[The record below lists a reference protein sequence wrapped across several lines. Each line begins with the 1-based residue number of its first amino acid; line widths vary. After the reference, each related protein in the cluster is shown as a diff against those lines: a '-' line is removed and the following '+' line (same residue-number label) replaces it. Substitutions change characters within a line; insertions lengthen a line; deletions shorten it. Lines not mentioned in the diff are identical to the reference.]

1 MISLCQDTIAG
12 ILSNLYTKTN
22 ADELIGIFRN
32 LEMKLKRL

>member
-1 MISLCQDTIAG
+1 MCQDSIAG

-22 ADELIGIFRN
+22 ATDLINVLRG